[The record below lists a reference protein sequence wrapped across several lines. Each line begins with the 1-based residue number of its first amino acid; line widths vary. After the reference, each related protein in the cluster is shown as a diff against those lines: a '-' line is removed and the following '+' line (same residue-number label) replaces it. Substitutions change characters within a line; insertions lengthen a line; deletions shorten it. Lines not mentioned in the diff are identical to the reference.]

1 MPVAVSVVVNEPPE
15 HVSGGA
21 VLLHDIAIRRT
32 DWKTTPILA
41 FPLKGK
47 ETGVVAIQ
55 PRLRVHQCQHTFH
68 HLIDVQAGGIEED
81 GVFGRPQRRHRALG
95 ITGVAGEN
103 LA

>member
-1 MPVAVSVVVNEPPE
+1 MNRRNTFLAGLFCCTTLQSVEP
-15 HVSGGA
+15 G
-21 VLLHDIAIRRT
+21 
-32 DWKTTPILA
+32 WKTIPILA

-55 PRLRVHQCQHTFH
+55 PRLRVHQCQHTLH
-68 HLIDVQAGGIEED
+68 DLIDVQAGGIEED